1 MRTAAHMTKTDML
14 HWLSASM
21 VKAAKTLA
29 MTVSMA
35 LLSTSAC
42 WLFTK
47 LYLSAN
53 TLPYDTQWSESGR
66 CYINAYI
73 PKFSSLGVLGKTVKL
88 FSSNS
93 FFRVYDRD
101 GVLLKSSEWL
111 LWQREFAELEGAFWV
126 NGHAIY
132 PSNNGYAGWSLP
144 ECN

>member
-1 MRTAAHMTKTDML
+1 MTRTSML

-42 WLFTK
+42 WLFAK
-47 LYLSAN
+47 PYLSAN
-53 TLPYDTQWSESGR
+53 TRPYDTQWSESER

-88 FSSNS
+88 FSSDS
-93 FFRVYDRD
+93 FFRVYDSN

-111 LWQREFAELEGAFWV
+111 LWQREFAGLEGAFWV

-132 PSNNGYAGWSLP
+132 PSNNGYASWTLP